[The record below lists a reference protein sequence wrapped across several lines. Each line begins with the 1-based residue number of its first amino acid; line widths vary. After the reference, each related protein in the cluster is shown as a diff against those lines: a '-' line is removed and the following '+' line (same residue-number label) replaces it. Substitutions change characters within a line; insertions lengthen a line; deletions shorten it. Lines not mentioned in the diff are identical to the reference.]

1 MAGLVTVVQEL
12 SLALL
17 QAQEE
22 LHRLSLTDELTGIA
36 NRRGFLLL
44 AEQARNLVRR
54 RRETSLLLIVDVDG
68 LKQVNDELGH
78 EHGDQLIK
86 ETAALLADAFRGCDV
101 VGRWGG
107 DEFVAFLPGSAD
119 AGRVRH
125 RLEERV
131 ERDNRHRT
139 GAPLRISVGTVAVIP
154 TDGRPLVQLLAEA
167 DAAMYA
173 DKRRRAMLSASA

>member
-1 MAGLVTVVQEL
+1 M
-12 SLALL
+12 
-17 QAQEE
+17 
-22 LHRLSLTDELTGIA
+22 
-36 NRRGFLLL
+36 
-44 AEQARNLVRR
+44 
-54 RRETSLLLIVDVDG
+54 
-68 LKQVNDELGH
+68 
-78 EHGDQLIK
+78 
-86 ETAALLADAFRGCDV
+86 

>member
-1 MAGLVTVVQEL
+1 MAGFVTVVQEL
-12 SLALL
+12 SVALL

-22 LHRLSLTDELTGIA
+22 LRRLSLTDELTGIA
-36 NRRGFLLL
+36 NRRGFLIL

-54 RRETSLLLIVDVDG
+54 RREPSLLLFVDVDG
-68 LKQVNDELGH
+68 LERVNDELGRDR
-78 EHGDQLIK
+78 GDAIIRD
-86 ETAALLADAFRGCDV
+86 TAALLADAFRGCDV

-107 DEFVAFLPGSAD
+107 DEFVAFLPGSTD

-131 ERDNRHRT
+131 ERSNRHRD
-139 GAPLRISVGTVAVIP
+139 GEPLQVSVGTVAVAP

-173 DKRRRAMLSASA
+173 DKRRRAMASASG